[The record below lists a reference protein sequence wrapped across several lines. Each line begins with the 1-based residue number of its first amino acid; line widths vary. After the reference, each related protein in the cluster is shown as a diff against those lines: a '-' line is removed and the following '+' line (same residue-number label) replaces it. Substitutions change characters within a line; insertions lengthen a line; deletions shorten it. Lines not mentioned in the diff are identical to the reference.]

1 MNLIYT
7 IWVLKLA
14 IVLYLFLSTFI
25 AFYLLKHSIN
35 PLFTITTIKQFI
47 YLIYNLWN
55 LCSSEQQVERTRATL
70 TPLDGGREQRA
81 APSRQS
87 HRGEGSCSQ
96 QMTWT
101 VRTIGMKLFHPC
113 RHFHLTTHCAQGL
126 VLGRVGVGG
135 NKGGIIW
142 PLRNLDLTSFRWSH

>member
-14 IVLYLFLSTFI
+14 IVLYLFLSTLI

-70 TPLDGGREQRA
+70 MPLDGGREQWAAQERA
-81 APSRQS
+81 SVPSTGRDSQTKW
-87 HRGEGSCSQ
+87 GSCFIIVS
-96 QMTWT
+96 TFIWPHT
-101 VRTIGMKLFHPC
+101 VRKVRC
-113 RHFHLTTHCAQGL
+113 EVQW
-126 VLGRVGVGG
+126 GG
-135 NKGGIIW
+135 ERNKGDIIW
-142 PLRNLDLTSFRWSH
+142 PLRNLDLTF